1 MICSMLTFTLPA
13 ALLRIR
19 WHCSVHGLFT
29 PPQEGGRKTSYSLA
43 NRTSTV
49 AKRSDQVH
57 VYVNAVA
64 TGAHD
69 PSSEDDL
76 R

>member
-13 ALLRIR
+13 ALLRNSLALLSPR
-19 WHCSVHGLFT
+19 PLHT
-29 PPQEGGRKTSYSLA
+29 PQEGGRKTSYSLA